1 MWPEERNGRGER
13 GRAKRLFSSPILPQ
27 RKGEESWGRERE
39 RSQFWIFLCRKWGG
53 DEEGPFLLWPLSP
66 FLREKGNFLSSSPSP
81 SSLSFSN
88 PTTSSSSF
96 LPPPPA
102 LQIDSFNIRLRRCL
116 GKLSPSSPR
125 KIRQTLPYLS
135 IETLTLTLFLGQV
148 LRIYGTLANSSI
160 PASPQV
166 RRRRFKREEGIFR
179 CIFNHLQCEN
189 KIAEKY
195 SCHICQGKCFLCKQ
209 KMGELLS
216 FPLSSFFSFYPK
228 FPKRSESYPRPP
240 PPTFPLLSL
249 GLSLTH
255 AMEMGKNWRER
266 RGGRGKFGWSTSLPP
281 AGSILPL
288 QVLLAIQ
295 PTTETTLK

>member
-1 MWPEERNGRGER
+1 MSAPCSAREKGNLISQTREEEEDASFLLNSTPNRTVRPPTPSDTLPPGRFLKSAHSQARRKQKKVRRTHAPSFPRNLSPFHAFLNWKRRGVWPEERNGRGER

-135 IETLTLTLFLGQV
+135 IETLTLTHFLGPSPAH
-148 LRIYGTLANSSI
+148 LRWRIQA
-160 PASPQV
+160 
-166 RRRRFKREEGIFR
+166 
-179 CIFNHLQCEN
+179 
-189 KIAEKY
+189 
-195 SCHICQGKCFLCKQ
+195 
-209 KMGELLS
+209 
-216 FPLSSFFSFYPK
+216 FP
-228 FPKRSESYPRPP
+228 PRP
-240 PPTFPLLSL
+240 
-249 GLSLTH
+249 
-255 AMEMGKNWRER
+255 K
-266 RGGRGKFGWSTSLPP
+266 
-281 AGSILPL
+281 
-288 QVLLAIQ
+288 
-295 PTTETTLK
+295 

>member
-1 MWPEERNGRGER
+1 MEEGKG
-13 GRAKRLFSSPILPQ
+13 GGQKGSLVHLFCP
-27 RKGEESWGRERE
+27 KERE
-39 RSQFWIFLCRKWGG
+39 KRVGGEKEKGVNSGFFFVGSGGG
-53 DEEGPFLLWPLSP
+53 DEEGPFL
-66 FLREKGNFLSSSPSP
+66 LSSSPSP

-135 IETLTLTLFLGQV
+135 IETLTLTHFLGQV